1 MKQNFS
7 VSYDKD
13 FKKLEDFIAYVDNAD
28 DESDLLSYA
37 TQIKS
42 LESIFKELEC
52 GSNISWEALVEL
64 QKCRE
69 LYKFSVKHPD
79 TDFNN
84 YVEELDDDS
93 NLTSDTLGDMNKVA
107 FYFGNM
113 TN

>member
-1 MKQNFS
+1 
-7 VSYDKD
+7 
-13 FKKLEDFIAYVDNAD
+13 
-28 DESDLLSYA
+28 
-37 TQIKS
+37 
-42 LESIFKELEC
+42 
-52 GSNISWEALVEL
+52 L

>member
-1 MKQNFS
+1 LQN
-7 VSYDKD
+7 
-13 FKKLEDFIAYVDNAD
+13 
-28 DESDLLSYA
+28 
-37 TQIKS
+37 
-42 LESIFKELEC
+42 
-52 GSNISWEALVEL
+52 
-64 QKCRE
+64 CRE
-69 LYKFSVKHPD
+69 LYKFAVKHPD